1 MADPRYDFDE
11 AGYDPGYLGAAATG
25 DPDAEGRHANPVMFV
40 HRRLRGR
47 YRYAVPLAF
56 VIALPMA
63 AAGFFAT
70 KPTYESEGLIQVRP
84 SLPKLLYSTE
94 ENEVPPLFDS
104 FMKAQESFLRSRRV
118 IDMAV
123 ETPRLQEA
131 GWPAG
136 PAGVAK
142 LQRSLDVRRNSQVI
156 SVSVSSPDRRAAQ
169 EAVNAVLDAYQEL
182 YGEQGELSVS
192 GKERQLVDREAT
204 IDRELQ
210 NLRERIFQIADEYG
224 ADTLDRLHE
233 SRVTD
238 MERLDAELSNIN
250 FRIADLRQRAQAVE
264 NGQAPDPDL
273 TRTEQ
278 AAASDPQLASLL
290 REELR
295 TESRLD
301 SLSDRYGPNHRTIKQ
316 LRESLSEIRS
326 AIERRT
332 QDLIAS
338 GGTTTDATA
347 LAAANPAVALE
358 QLESRK
364 AQFQTLLERARR
376 EAITLGRKKL
386 QISSLREQVDEKKQL
401 LDDTRRRLESIRVES
416 QASQTGRVT
425 IAQRGDL
432 PVSPDKDRRL
442 PLAAAGAGFG
452 AALSFGLFFLV
463 GYVRDGYRFID
474 ELQDVEG
481 SAPLLGTLP
490 DLSGGDL
497 ESDELAALSV
507 HHLRNVLQL
516 RDGRG
521 RNLVYTITSA
531 TSGDGKTSLTL
542 ALGMSFAVSGRR
554 TLLLDADLVG
564 RGLTHELGLDGADGL
579 CQAVDDAQ
587 SAGRVHGTRAAGLEA
602 MPAGSAEE
610 FEPEKLS
617 HRNLS
622 ALLEGLREQ
631 YEVILIDTGPLL
643 GSLESNLVAVLSDGV
658 VLTVSRGRSPKLVE
672 ASLERLRRLGA
683 RCAGLVFNKATAH
696 DLERSVNH
704 FSFHSQSLRSQPRRE
719 RDEVGSGR
727 SGLLVRAV
735 RTGGRPELPHN
746 TPHTPEASSKAS

>member
-1 MADPRYDFDE
+1 MADIRYDYDE
-11 AGYDPGYLGAAATG
+11 SGYDPGMPGIAGGAG
-25 DPDAEGRHANPVMFV
+25 FDPDGEGRHTNPVLFV

-47 YRYAVPLAF
+47 YRYAVPLAL
-56 VIALPMA
+56 VLALPMA
-63 AAGFFAT
+63 AAGFFAV
-70 KPTYESEGLIQVRP
+70 KPTFESEGLIQVRP

-123 ETPRLQEA
+123 ETPRLQAA

-136 PAGVAK
+136 PSGVAK
-142 LQRSLDVRRNSQVI
+142 LQRSLSVRRNSQVI
-156 SVSVSSPDRRAAQ
+156 SVAVSHPDREAAQ

-192 GKERQLVDREAT
+192 AKERQLVDREAT

-224 ADTLDRLHE
+224 ADTLDKLHE
-233 SRVTD
+233 TRIAD
-238 MERLDAELSNIN
+238 MERLDNELSNIN
-250 FRIADLRQRAQAVE
+250 FRIADLRQRAQAAAD
-264 NGQAPDPDL
+264 GGSADPDL
-273 TRTEQ
+273 SRTEQ

-295 TESRLD
+295 VESRLE
-301 SLSDRYGPNHRTIKQ
+301 SLSGRYGPNHRTIKR
-316 LRESLSEIRS
+316 LREDLDEIRG

-332 QDLIAS
+332 DDLLAAG
-338 GGTTTDATA
+338 GGTADAVA
-347 LAAANPAVALE
+347 LAAADPAAALK

-364 AQFQTLLERARR
+364 AQFETLLERTRR
-376 EAITLGRKKL
+376 EAISLGRKKL
-386 QISSLREQVDEKKQL
+386 QISSLREQVAEKRQL

-425 IAQRGDL
+425 IAQRGDR
-432 PVSPDKDRRL
+432 PVSPSSDRRL

-452 AALSFGLFFLV
+452 VALSFGFFFLV
-463 GYVRDGYRFID
+463 GYTRDGYRFID
-474 ELQDVEG
+474 ELEDVEG
-481 SAPLLGTLP
+481 TAPLLGTLP
-490 DLSGGDL
+490 DLSTGDL

-521 RNLVYTITSA
+521 RNLVYTVTSA

-542 ALGMSFAVSGRR
+542 ALGMSFAVSGRK

-564 RGLTHELGLDGADGL
+564 RGLTHELGLDGEVGL
-579 CQAVDDAQ
+579 CQAVEDGA
-587 SAGRVHGTRAAGLEA
+587 SAGRVHETRAANLMA
-602 MPAGSAEE
+602 MPAGSADE

-617 HRNLS
+617 QRNLS
-622 ALLEGLREQ
+622 VVLERLREEF
-631 YEVILIDTGPLL
+631 EVILIDTGPLL
-643 GSLESNLVAVLSDGV
+643 GSLEANLVAVLSDGV

-672 ASLERLRRLGA
+672 ASIERLRRLGA

-719 RDEVGSGR
+719 REEVGSGR

-735 RTGGRPELPHN
+735 RTGGRPELPHA
-746 TPHTPEASSKAS
+746 PEASSKAS